1 MKLKTNYYQDLLK
14 IYDTHVLTSKSI
26 KTGNHYTAQVE
37 EFLLFLEEKEIFDLR
52 KVTQSLAKEYFLALS
67 HRPKK
72 RGKGTLSERTIN
84 DNLSSLRSF
93 SNRMQEEKVIVNGM
107 PVANNIEIEKVDPT
121 DFALTREILSVD
133 EVREVFDACQ
143 SSVEKSLIA
152 LAYGCGLRRGT
163 LASLKEHQ
171 INFQTGTVIPTMM
184 KNNKTHEIPISDFFL
199 GVLKE
204 YTFERLQIMSSKN
217 IRVQNFFIDENGKKI
232 SGDRLNKMLKTICIR
247 TENQVIIDK
256 KITLHCLR
264 HSIATHLIDAG
275 ETYDYVRNFLAHS
288 FSDTTSLYAK
298 RQKLKDF
305 YRI

>member
-1 MKLKTNYYQDLLK
+1 MKLKTLHFQDLLK
-14 IYDTHVLTSKSI
+14 IFDIHILSTKSI
-26 KTGNHYTAQVE
+26 KTGNHYSAQVE
-37 EFLLFLEEKEIFDLR
+37 EFLLFLEEKEIFDLK
-52 KVTQSLAKEYFLALS
+52 KVTQVLAKEYFLFLS
-67 HRPKK
+67 QRPKK
-72 RGKGTLSERTIN
+72 RGKGTLSDRTIN

-93 SNRMQEEKVIVNGM
+93 SKRMQEEKVIVNAM
-107 PVANNIEIEKVDPT
+107 PIANNIEIEKMDPT
-121 DFALTREILSVD
+121 DFTLTREILTVD
-133 EVREVFDACQ
+133 EVREVFDACK
-143 SSVEKSLIA
+143 SFVEKALFA

-171 INFQTGTVIPTMM
+171 INFQTGTVTPTMM
-184 KNNKTHEIPISDFFL
+184 KNNKTNEIPISDFFL
-199 GVLKE
+199 KVLKD
-204 YTFERLQIMSSKN
+204 YSFERLQILASRN
-217 IRVQNFFIDENGKKI
+217 LRVQNFFVDENGKKI
-232 SGDRLNKMLKTICIR
+232 SGDRLNKILKAICLR